1 MTIPVILNQQN
12 YRGEEHR
19 KISAFVNLNN
29 TQDLTVDG
37 QIIDFRSLGSGLLD
51 VPITPFTGT
60 VKKYISGI
68 TTDPS
73 VTVTT
78 TEPLQASILGITVEL
93 EVGDG

>member
-1 MTIPVILNQQN
+1 MCIRDRN

-19 KISAFVNLNN
+19 KVTGYVNLNN

-37 QIIDFRSLGSGLLD
+37 QTIDFRSLGSGLLD
-51 VPITPFTGT
+51 VPITPFSGT

-68 TTDPS
+68 TTDPTL
-73 VTVTT
+73 TVTT
-78 TEPLQASILGITVEL
+78 TEPLQATILGVTTEL